1 MSTDL
6 KEKKTE
12 TAGEINARD
21 AYPYRF
27 LGAINSPEDLRKLSS
42 ADLPLLAAE
51 LRHFIVNSVSQTGG
65 HLASSLGAVELA
77 VALHYVF
84 NTPDD
89 PIVWDV
95 GHQAYA
101 HKILTGRREA
111 MATLRQTGG
120 ISGFPKRSESPYD
133 AFGTGHASTSV
144 SAALGMAV
152 ASYLQGA
159 TERWHVAVIGDG
171 ALTGGMAIEALNDAG
186 SWKDQIRLLI
196 ILNDNNYSISAP
208 VGALSK
214 NLTKLVSTPAFLGA
228 RQRSK
233 QVLSH
238 LPSLWEFAKRFEKQA
253 MNFVSPPSSL
263 FSTFDLN
270 YFGPIDGNDISY
282 LVRVLQ
288 NLKTQRGPIVLHVVT
303 KKGKGYELAEADPTT
318 YHGVSH
324 FDPEA
329 GVQAKKSSAP
339 TFSNVFGRW
348 ICDTAEKDPR
358 TYAITPAMT
367 EGSDLD
373 EYAKRFPTRFRDVAI
388 AEQHSVTYA
397 AGLACG
403 GMKPV
408 VAIYSTFAQRAYDQ
422 IEHDVALQH
431 LPVLFAVDR
440 GGIVGADGPT
450 HHGLFDIACFRQFPG
465 FTVFTP
471 SDENECRL
479 ALNTAYSL
487 DTPTAVRYPRGKGPG
502 TPVTAVNG
510 ETIPI
515 GKSVEA
521 VKLPDDVPEGQ
532 RVIFLSFGAMTWR
545 LMDAVKQL
553 RAGLIDMRFAKP
565 LDREAILDAARRAD
579 LLVTAEEGVIEGG
592 AGDGVLEVLA
602 EADAEVP
609 VLQLGVPDRFL
620 PHGSIDALFRLC
632 GLDTDSVVRRVTE
645 RLRK

>member
-1 MSTDL
+1 
-6 KEKKTE
+6 
-12 TAGEINARD
+12 
-21 AYPYRF
+21 
-27 LGAINSPEDLRKLSS
+27 
-42 ADLPLLAAE
+42 
-51 LRHFIVNSVSQTGG
+51 
-65 HLASSLGAVELA
+65 
-77 VALHYVF
+77 
-84 NTPDD
+84 
-89 PIVWDV
+89 
-95 GHQAYA
+95 
-101 HKILTGRREA
+101 
-111 MATLRQTGG
+111 
-120 ISGFPKRSESPYD
+120 
-133 AFGTGHASTSV
+133 
-144 SAALGMAV
+144 
-152 ASYLQGA
+152 
-159 TERWHVAVIGDG
+159 
-171 ALTGGMAIEALNDAG
+171 
-186 SWKDQIRLLI
+186 
-196 ILNDNNYSISAP
+196 
-208 VGALSK
+208 
-214 NLTKLVSTPAFLGA
+214 
-228 RQRSK
+228 
-233 QVLSH
+233 
-238 LPSLWEFAKRFEKQA
+238 
-253 MNFVSPPSSL
+253 
-263 FSTFDLN
+263 
-270 YFGPIDGNDISY
+270 
-282 LVRVLQ
+282 
-288 NLKTQRGPIVLHVVT
+288 
-303 KKGKGYELAEADPTT
+303 
-318 YHGVSH
+318 
-324 FDPEA
+324 
-329 GVQAKKSSAP
+329 
-339 TFSNVFGRW
+339 
-348 ICDTAEKDPR
+348 
-358 TYAITPAMT
+358 MT

-471 SDENECRL
+471 SGENECRL

-521 VKLPDDVPEGQ
+521 VRLPDDVPEGQ

-545 LMDAVKQL
+545 LTDAVKQL

-609 VLQLGVPDRFL
+609 VLQLGVPDRVL

>member
-1 MSTDL
+1 
-6 KEKKTE
+6 
-12 TAGEINARD
+12 
-21 AYPYRF
+21 
-27 LGAINSPEDLRKLSS
+27 
-42 ADLPLLAAE
+42 
-51 LRHFIVNSVSQTGG
+51 
-65 HLASSLGAVELA
+65 
-77 VALHYVF
+77 
-84 NTPDD
+84 
-89 PIVWDV
+89 
-95 GHQAYA
+95 
-101 HKILTGRREA
+101 

-228 RQRSK
+228 RERSK

-373 EYAKRFPTRFRDVAI
+373 EFAKRFRDVAI

-431 LPVLFAVDR
+431 LPVVFAVDR

-521 VKLPDDVPEGQ
+521 VRLP
-532 RVIFLSFGAMTWR
+532 
-545 LMDAVKQL
+545 
-553 RAGLIDMRFAKP
+553 
-565 LDREAILDAARRAD
+565 
-579 LLVTAEEGVIEGG
+579 
-592 AGDGVLEVLA
+592 
-602 EADAEVP
+602 DAEVP